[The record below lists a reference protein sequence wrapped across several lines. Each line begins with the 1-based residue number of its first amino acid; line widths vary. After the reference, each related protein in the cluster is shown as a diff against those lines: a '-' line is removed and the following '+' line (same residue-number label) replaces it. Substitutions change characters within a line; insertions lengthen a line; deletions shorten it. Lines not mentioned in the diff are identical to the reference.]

1 MAESFSFDVVSDF
14 ERQELVNTLDQVKR
28 EISQRYDL
36 KDTDTKVDLDKENI
50 FIITNSEL
58 TLNAVNDIIRQKA
71 IKRNLSLKIF
81 DYGEI
86 EMVSGNRVKQTIL
99 LKQGIK
105 QEIAKKISKDIRDQ
119 IKKINVSINGE
130 TLRVASKSKNDLQLA
145 IKLVSQLEES
155 LNIPL
160 FVKET
165 LDKIKENN
173 DDQDF
178 FSAIKLCKKK
188 KIGPHRSEDNRPI
201 FFNAYPAVRPDTPAP
216 ITAIFL
222 NTRLP

>member
-1 MAESFSFDVVSDF
+1 MAENFSFDVVSDF

-28 EISQRYDL
+28 EVSQRYDL
-36 KDTDTKVDLDKENI
+36 KATDTLIDLDKESI

-86 EMVSGNRVKQTIL
+86 EIVSGNKIKQTIL

-105 QEIAKKISKDIRDQ
+105 QEIAKKISKNIRDQ
-119 IKKINVSINGE
+119 IKKINVSINGD
-130 TLRVASKSKNDLQLA
+130 TLRISSKSKNDLQLA
-145 IKLVSQLEES
+145 IKLVSDLEES

-160 FVKET
+160 KA
-165 LDKIKENN
+165 NN
-173 DDQDF
+173 F
-178 FSAIKLCKKK
+178 
-188 KIGPHRSEDNRPI
+188 R
-201 FFNAYPAVRPDTPAP
+201 
-216 ITAIFL
+216 
-222 NTRLP
+222 

>member
-1 MAESFSFDVVSDF
+1 MPESFSFDVVSDF

-36 KDTDTKVDLDKENI
+36 KGTNTLVDLDKENI
-50 FIITNSEL
+50 FITTNSEL

-86 EMVSGNRVKQTIL
+86 EIVSVSKVKQKIL

-105 QEIAKKISKDIRDQ
+105 QEIAKKISKNIRDQ

-130 TLRVASKSKNDLQLA
+130 TLRISSKSKNDLQLA
-145 IKLVSQLEES
+145 IKIVGELEES
-155 LNIPL
+155 FNIPL
-160 FVKET
+160 KV
-165 LDKIKENN
+165 NN
-173 DDQDF
+173 F
-178 FSAIKLCKKK
+178 
-188 KIGPHRSEDNRPI
+188 R
-201 FFNAYPAVRPDTPAP
+201 
-216 ITAIFL
+216 
-222 NTRLP
+222 

>member
-36 KDTDTKVDLDKENI
+36 KGTDTVVNLDKENI
-50 FIITNSEL
+50 FITTNSEL

-86 EMVSGNRVKQTIL
+86 EAVSGNKVKQIIL

-105 QEIAKKISKDIRDQ
+105 QEIAKRISKNIRDQ
-119 IKKINVSINGE
+119 FKKVNVSINGE
-130 TLRVASKSKNDLQLA
+130 TLRVSSKSKNDLQLV
-145 IKLVSQLEES
+145 IKLLSDLEES

-160 FVKET
+160 KT
-165 LDKIKENN
+165 SNY
-173 DDQDF
+173 
-178 FSAIKLCKKK
+178 
-188 KIGPHRSEDNRPI
+188 R
-201 FFNAYPAVRPDTPAP
+201 
-216 ITAIFL
+216 
-222 NTRLP
+222 

>member
-14 ERQELVNTLDQVKR
+14 DRQELVNSLDQVKR

-36 KDTDTKVDLDKENI
+36 KGTDTSVELDKENI

-81 DYGEI
+81 DYSAI

-105 QEIAKKISKDIRDQ
+105 QEIAKKISKNIRDQ

-130 TLRVASKSKNDLQLA
+130 TLRVTSKSKNDLQLA

-160 FVKET
+160 KA
-165 LDKIKENN
+165 NN
-173 DDQDF
+173 F
-178 FSAIKLCKKK
+178 
-188 KIGPHRSEDNRPI
+188 R
-201 FFNAYPAVRPDTPAP
+201 
-216 ITAIFL
+216 
-222 NTRLP
+222 

>member
-14 ERQELVNTLDQVKR
+14 ERQELINTLDQVKR

-36 KDTDTKVDLDKENI
+36 KGTNTTIDLDKENI

-81 DYGEI
+81 DYHEI
-86 EMVSGNRVKQTIL
+86 EIISGNRVKQTII

-105 QEIAKKISKDIRDQ
+105 QEIAKKISKNIRDQ

-130 TLRVASKSKNDLQLA
+130 TLRVTSKSKNDLQSA
-145 IKLVSQLEES
+145 IKILSDLEES

-160 FVKET
+160 KA
-165 LDKIKENN
+165 NN
-173 DDQDF
+173 F
-178 FSAIKLCKKK
+178 
-188 KIGPHRSEDNRPI
+188 R
-201 FFNAYPAVRPDTPAP
+201 
-216 ITAIFL
+216 
-222 NTRLP
+222 

>member
-14 ERQELVNTLDQVKR
+14 DRQELVNTLDQVKR

-36 KDTDTKVDLDKENI
+36 KGTDTSVDLDKENI

-58 TLNAVNDIIRQKA
+58 TLNSVNDIIRQKA

-86 EMVSGNRVKQTIL
+86 EMVSGNRIKQTIL

-105 QEIAKKISKDIRDQ
+105 QEIAKKISKNIRDQ

-130 TLRVASKSKNDLQLA
+130 TLRVTSKSKNDLQLA
-145 IKLVSQLEES
+145 IKLVSELEES

-160 FVKET
+160 KA
-165 LDKIKENN
+165 NN
-173 DDQDF
+173 F
-178 FSAIKLCKKK
+178 
-188 KIGPHRSEDNRPI
+188 R
-201 FFNAYPAVRPDTPAP
+201 
-216 ITAIFL
+216 
-222 NTRLP
+222 

>member
-36 KDTDTKVDLDKENI
+36 KGTDTAIDLDNENI
-50 FIITNSEL
+50 FITTNSEL

-86 EMVSGNRVKQTIL
+86 KILSGNKVRQTIL

-105 QEIAKKISKDIRDQ
+105 QEIAKKISKNIRDQ

-130 TLRVASKSKNDLQLA
+130 TLRVSSKSKNDLQLV
-145 IKLVSQLEES
+145 IKLLSDLEES

-160 FVKET
+160 KASNF
-165 LDKIKENN
+165 
-173 DDQDF
+173 
-178 FSAIKLCKKK
+178 
-188 KIGPHRSEDNRPI
+188 R
-201 FFNAYPAVRPDTPAP
+201 
-216 ITAIFL
+216 
-222 NTRLP
+222 

>member
-14 ERQELVNTLDQVKR
+14 DRQELVNTLDQVKR

-36 KDTDTKVDLDKENI
+36 KGTDTSVELDKENI

-86 EMVSGNRVKQTIL
+86 EKVSGNKIKQIIL

-105 QEIAKKISKDIRDQ
+105 QEIAKKISKRIRDQ

-130 TLRVASKSKNDLQLA
+130 TLRISSKSKNDLQLA
-145 IKLVSQLEES
+145 IKLISDLEES

-160 FVKET
+160 KA
-165 LDKIKENN
+165 NN
-173 DDQDF
+173 F
-178 FSAIKLCKKK
+178 
-188 KIGPHRSEDNRPI
+188 R
-201 FFNAYPAVRPDTPAP
+201 
-216 ITAIFL
+216 
-222 NTRLP
+222 

>member
-36 KDTDTKVDLDKENI
+36 KGTDSKIELDKENI
-50 FIITNSEL
+50 FIRTNSEL

-81 DYGEI
+81 EYGEI
-86 EMVSGNRVKQTIL
+86 EIVSGNKVKQTII

-105 QEIAKKISKDIRDQ
+105 QEIAKIISKNIRDQ
-119 IKKINVSINGE
+119 IKKITVSINGE
-130 TLRVASKSKNDLQLA
+130 SLRVSSKSKNDLQLA
-145 IKLVSQLEES
+145 IKLISELEES

-160 FVKET
+160 KA
-165 LDKIKENN
+165 NN
-173 DDQDF
+173 F
-178 FSAIKLCKKK
+178 
-188 KIGPHRSEDNRPI
+188 R
-201 FFNAYPAVRPDTPAP
+201 
-216 ITAIFL
+216 
-222 NTRLP
+222 

>member
-1 MAESFSFDVVSDF
+1 MAESFSFDIVSDF
-14 ERQELVNTLDQVKR
+14 DRQELVNALDQVKR

-36 KDTDTKVDLDKENI
+36 KGTDTLVELDKENI

-58 TLNAVNDIIRQKA
+58 TLNSINDIIRQKS

-86 EMVSGNRVKQTIL
+86 ETVSGNKVKQTIL

-105 QEIAKKISKDIRDQ
+105 QEIAKKISKNIRDQ

-130 TLRVASKSKNDLQLA
+130 TLRVISKSKNDLQVA
-145 IKLVSQLEES
+145 IKILSELEES

-160 FVKET
+160 KA
-165 LDKIKENN
+165 NN
-173 DDQDF
+173 F
-178 FSAIKLCKKK
+178 
-188 KIGPHRSEDNRPI
+188 R
-201 FFNAYPAVRPDTPAP
+201 
-216 ITAIFL
+216 
-222 NTRLP
+222 